1 MWGVVP
7 AAGRG
12 TRLQPLAFSK
22 ELLPLGS
29 RIDDGIERPCAV
41 SEYLLERMILGGADK
56 ICIVISPDK
65 SDILGYFGDSYGS
78 AHIVYAVQP
87 RPCGLCDAVFRAHP
101 LMTDSEP
108 VIVGLPDT
116 IWFPDTA
123 LAALP
128 DDVLSFLLFPV
139 ERPELFDAVVLDGA
153 GRVLEVEVKRPNPSS
168 RWIWGAFK
176 IPGRVF
182 PALRRLWIARGRAD
196 EYFGTL
202 INAYL
207 ADGGT
212 ALGVRTG
219 AAYVDVGTLNGYRAA
234 MALLAEQSNIGASAK
249 VVQAMGWPAGRLAK
263 TLARSA
269 GVSPALPPPYPPPQA
284 GEGRVGAGETPA
296 LLLGRAGR
304 RE

>member
-1 MWGVVP
+1 MWGIVP

-29 RIDDGIERPCAV
+29 RVDNGIERPCAV

-78 AHIVYAVQP
+78 AHIVYAVQR

-101 LMTDSEP
+101 LMADSEP

-116 IWFPDTA
+116 IWFPETGVA
-123 LAALP
+123 MRP
-128 DDVLSFLLFPV
+128 DDVLSFLVFPV
-139 ERPELFDAVVLDGA
+139 ERPEFFDAVVLDGA
-153 GRVLEVEVKRPNPSS
+153 GRVAAIEVKRSDASS

-207 ADGGT
+207 AEGGT
-212 ALGVRTG
+212 ALGVRAG

-234 MALLAEQSNIGASAK
+234 IALLAAQRNMGAPAK
-249 VVQAMGWPAGRLAK
+249 VVEALGRPSGRLPG
-263 TLARSA
+263 TLARST
-269 GVSPALPPPYPPPQA
+269 GVSPPL
-284 GEGRVGAGETPA
+284 
-296 LLLGRAGR
+296 
-304 RE
+304 

>member
-1 MWGVVP
+1 MWGIVP

-29 RIDDGIERPCAV
+29 RVDNGIERPCAV
-41 SEYLLERMILGGADK
+41 SEYLLERMILGGAER

-65 SDILGYFGDSYGS
+65 SDILRYFGDCYGS

-87 RPCGLCDAVFRAHP
+87 RPSGLCDAVFRAHP

-139 ERPELFDAVVLDGA
+139 ERPEFFDAVVLDGA
-153 GRVLEVEVKRPNPSS
+153 GRVAAIEVKRPDASS

-176 IPGRVF
+176 IPGHVF
-182 PALRRLWIARGRAD
+182 PAFRRLWVARGCVD

-202 INAYL
+202 VNAYL
-207 ADGGT
+207 AEGGA
-212 ALGVRTG
+212 ALGVKAG

-234 MALLAEQSNIGASAK
+234 MALLAEQGSVGAPTK
-249 VVQAMGWPAGRLAK
+249 VLQAMGWPAGRPPKALAG
-263 TLARSA
+263 AA

-296 LLLGRAGR
+296 VRAGR

>member
-1 MWGVVP
+1 MWGIVP

-12 TRLQPLAFSK
+12 TRLEPLAFSK

-29 RIDDGIERPCAV
+29 RVDNGIERPCAV

-56 ICIVISPDK
+56 VCIVISPDK
-65 SDILGYFGDSYGS
+65 SDILGYFGDSYG
-78 AHIVYAVQP
+78 AADIVYAVQP

-101 LMTDSEP
+101 LMTDTEP

-123 LAALP
+123 LATLP
-128 DDVLSFLLFPV
+128 DDVLSFLLFRV
-139 ERPELFDAVVLDGA
+139 ERPEFFDAVVLDGA
-153 GRVLEVEVKRPNPSS
+153 GRVAAIEVKRPDASS
-168 RWIWGAFK
+168 CWIWGAFK
-176 IPGRVF
+176 VPGRVF
-182 PALRRLWIARGRAD
+182 AALRRMWIARGRAD

-212 ALGVRTG
+212 ALGVRAG

-234 MALLAEQSNIGASAK
+234 MALLAEQSSIGAPAK
-249 VVQAMGWPAGRLAK
+249 VVQAMGWPAGRLPK
-263 TLARSA
+263 MLAGTA
-269 GVSPALPPPYPPPQA
+269 GVSPA
-284 GEGRVGAGETPA
+284 V
-296 LLLGRAGR
+296 RAGR

>member
-1 MWGVVP
+1 MWGIVP

-41 SEYLLERMILGGADK
+41 SEYLLERMILGGTDK

-65 SDILGYFGDSYGS
+65 SDILRYFGDCYGS

-123 LAALP
+123 LATLP

-139 ERPELFDAVVLDGA
+139 ERPEFFDAVVLDGA
-153 GRVLEVEVKRPNPSS
+153 GRVAEIEVKRPGASS

-176 IPGRVF
+176 IPGRIF
-182 PALRRLWIARGRAD
+182 ASLRRLWIARGCAD

-207 ADGGT
+207 AAGGT
-212 ALGVRTG
+212 ALGVRAG

-234 MALLAEQSNIGASAK
+234 MALLAEQSNMGASAK
-249 VVQAMGWPAGRLAK
+249 VVQAMGWPAGRRAKMLAG
-263 TLARSA
+263 TA
-269 GVSPALPPPYPPPQA
+269 GVSPALA
-284 GEGRVGAGETPA
+284 GGASDAGGTPA
-296 LLLGRAGR
+296 VLAGR

>member
-1 MWGVVP
+1 MWGIVP
-7 AAGRG
+7 AGGRG

-29 RIDDGIERPCAV
+29 RVDNGIERPCAV
-41 SEYLLERMILGGADK
+41 SEYLIERMILGGVDK

-87 RPCGLCDAVFRAHP
+87 RPSGLCDAVFRAHP

-108 VIVGLPDT
+108 AIVGLPDT

-123 LAALP
+123 LATLP

-139 ERPELFDAVVLDGA
+139 ERPEFFDAVVLDGA
-153 GRVLEVEVKRPNPSS
+153 GRVTEIEVKRPDPSS

-182 PALRRLWIARGRAD
+182 AALRRLWIARGRAD

-207 ADGGT
+207 AGGGT
-212 ALGVRTG
+212 ALGVRAG

-234 MALLAEQSNIGASAK
+234 MALLAEQSNTGAPAK
-249 VVQAMGWPAGRLAK
+249 VIQAMGWPAGRLPNA
-263 TLARSA
+263 LAGTA
-269 GVSPALPPPYPPPQA
+269 GVSPALP
-284 GEGRVGAGETPA
+284 
-296 LLLGRAGR
+296 LGRAGR

>member
-1 MWGVVP
+1 MWGIVP

-29 RIDDGIERPCAV
+29 RVDNGIERPCAV

-65 SDILGYFGDSYGS
+65 SDILGYFGDCYGS

-123 LAALP
+123 LATLP

-139 ERPELFDAVVLDGA
+139 ERPEFFDAVVLDGA
-153 GRVLEVEVKRPNPSS
+153 GRVAEIEVKRPDASS

-176 IPGRVF
+176 VPGRVF

-212 ALGVRTG
+212 ALGVRAG

-234 MALLAEQSNIGASAK
+234 MALLAEQGNIGASAK

-269 GVSPALPPPYPPPQA
+269 GLSPALPDGAPH
-284 GEGRVGAGETPA
+284 AGETDA
-296 LLLGRAGR
+296 LPLGRAGR